1 MKIDMHCHVK
11 EGSIDSR
18 VGIEEYITILKEHG
32 FQGMV
37 ITDHDTYNGYRY
49 WKKNLK
55 GKKHTDFVV
64 LKGIEYDTRDAGHIL
79 VIMPEGVKM
88 RLLEMR
94 GMPLA
99 LLIDLVHRNGGV
111 LGPAHPC
118 GEKYMSFTHARRYYL
133 SPEIVKRF
141 DFIETFNCCEPKD
154 SNAGALKLAEKY
166 GKVMTGGSDSHMVS
180 LYFRHAFPYEY
191 KVDGDVT
198 IAPSVKQAA
207 ADTITVSGK
216 VLIAANVDGTESSTG
231 VAGIDVIANGEVVAT
246 SAADGSF
253 TATVPVGT
261 TSLTV
266 HRENVTIDRTV
277 TLTGTADISNVEIPV
292 CICDY
297 NGDGVID
304 GLDKLTFYTAFSGGS
319 NAYDLYCDY
328 NKDNAIDGLDKL
340 TFFTFYGKTVEYAAL
355 ALD

>member
-11 EGSIDSR
+11 EGSIDSK
-18 VGIEEYITILKEHG
+18 VGVEEYITILKKHG

-49 WKKNLK
+49 WKENIK

-118 GEKYMSFTHARRYYL
+118 GEKYMSFTNARRYYL

-141 DFIETFNCCEPKD
+141 DFVEAF
-154 SNAGALKLAEKY
+154 
-166 GKVMTGGSDSHMVS
+166 MTGGSDSHKPDCVGRGYTILPEPVTCETELIS
-180 LYFRHAFPYEY
+180 LIHKKTPFKA
-191 KVDGDVT
+191 G
-198 IAPSVKQAA
+198 
-207 ADTITVSGK
+207 G
-216 VLIAANVDGTESSTG
+216 VL
-231 VAGIDVIANGEVVAT
+231 
-246 SAADGSF
+246 
-253 TATVPVGT
+253 
-261 TSLTV
+261 
-266 HRENVTIDRTV
+266 
-277 TLTGTADISNVEIPV
+277 
-292 CICDY
+292 
-297 NGDGVID
+297 
-304 GLDKLTFYTAFSGGS
+304 
-319 NAYDLYCDY
+319 Y
-328 NKDNAIDGLDKL
+328 NKTTKEKIGKINKLLVYSFWVYNKSGELVKRHGRNKKMEEEHPFDPIDPIEL
-340 TFFTFYGKTVEYAAL
+340 YYHS
-355 ALD
+355 